1 MKVTKIWVG
10 ESESGNAGCNNG
22 NYDVPVKIFFDNGEV
37 AETQTCGCGNG
48 CSGSFPLSLCKVGL
62 EFNSIEEFWYWSDGD
77 EDFGPTNGPE
87 IYAAAEM
94 AERAR
99 EAEPVKIVV

>member
-1 MKVTKIWVG
+1 MKITKIWVG
-10 ESESGNAGCNNG
+10 ESESGHAGCNNG

-37 AETQTCGCGNG
+37 AETQTCGGGKG
-48 CSGSFPLSLCKVGL
+48 CSGSFPLSLCKVGDQ
-62 EFNSIEEFWYWSDGD
+62 FWYCSDGYY
-77 EDFGPTNGPE
+77 DFGPTNGPE